1 VHARESRAP
10 SIAAIDPP
18 DTRAGRLLPERPPA
32 FPATPATGDRMKIT
46 LLGKLLAVAL
56 TGLLLSAA
64 ARADDDLLDQVKHR
78 GTLQIALEG
87 TFPPFNYKAPN
98 GQLDGY
104 DVDVA
109 KAVAAKL
116 GVKPEFVTTEW
127 SGIIAG
133 LQAKRYDVIV
143 NQVAITPEREKALDF
158 SPPYTYSTAQLIQRK
173 NDDRQFKSLDELRG
187 HKLGVSLGSNY
198 NDMAKS
204 VPGIDVKTYPGA
216 PEYLRDLAS
225 GRLDAALNDRLMLA
239 YLIKTSNLPLRTG
252 ANVGTDEDQMGIPFR
267 KGNPKFAKAIADAID
282 QLKQD
287 GTLTKISEKWFGID
301 VSKPIK

>member
-1 VHARESRAP
+1 
-10 SIAAIDPP
+10 
-18 DTRAGRLLPERPPA
+18 
-32 FPATPATGDRMKIT
+32 MKIT

-56 TGLLLSAA
+56 AGLLLSAA
-64 ARADDDLLDQVKHR
+64 ARADDLLDQVKQR

-87 TFPPFNYKAPN
+87 TFPPFDYKAAN
-98 GQLDGY
+98 GQLEGY

-133 LQAKRYDVIV
+133 LQANRYDVIV
-143 NQVAITPEREKALDF
+143 NQVAITPERQKVLDF

-173 NDDRQFKSLDELRG
+173 NDDRQFKSLEDLKG

-239 YLIKTSNLPLRTG
+239 YLIRTSNLPLRTG
-252 ANVGTDEDQMGIPFR
+252 ANVGTVEDQMGIPFR

>member
-1 VHARESRAP
+1 
-10 SIAAIDPP
+10 
-18 DTRAGRLLPERPPA
+18 
-32 FPATPATGDRMKIT
+32 MKIT
-46 LLGKLLAVAL
+46 LLGKLLAIAL

-64 ARADDDLLDQVKHR
+64 AHADDLLDQVKQR

-116 GVKPEFVTTEW
+116 GVKAEFVTTEW

-173 NDDRQFKSLDELRG
+173 NDDRQFKSLDDLKG

-239 YLIKTSNLPLRTG
+239 YLTKTSNLPLRTG
-252 ANVGTDEDQMGIPFR
+252 ANVGGEEDQMGIPFR

-301 VSKPIK
+301 VSKPVK